1 MEKLNC
7 KIANQIDLVNY
18 LKILGHE
25 PSKIKNHDYWYLSP
39 LRNEKTPSF
48 KVNQK
53 LNVWYDHGLGKGGN
67 IIDFGIEYFRCTV
80 SEFLQL
86 LNRSGISSNLTL
98 SFKKDYEQQFAN
110 HEAANCKRDNH
121 HDKIVIA
128 DVRELTDGLLT
139 DYLASRSISQDIAM
153 QHCREVEFCLNN
165 RKHNAVGFANNS
177 GGFELRNEHFKGSSS
192 PKDVTFI
199 DSDSKSLTVFEGFFD
214 FLSYKMLNQ
223 NKNSIETSFL
233 ILNSLSFFNK
243 SLKIMEKH
251 EKINLY
257 LDRDPAGI
265 KLTAEAL
272 HRDAS
277 RYIDQSFLYQDRKDL
292 NEWLKL
298 KGRVKRGHVFKRSL

>member
-1 MEKLNC
+1 MEKFNC

-18 LKILGHE
+18 LETLGHE
-25 PSKIKNHDYWYLSP
+25 PSKIKNQDYWFLSP

-86 LNRSGISSNLTL
+86 LNRSGISSSAGL
-98 SFKKDYEQQFAN
+98 SFKKDDVQPAG
-110 HEAANCKRDNH
+110 HEMTPGNKDNH
-121 HDKIVIA
+121 LDKIVIA
-128 DVRELTDGLLT
+128 DVRELADSLLT
-139 DYLASRSISQDIAM
+139 DYLASRSISQVVAM
-153 QHCREVEFCLNN
+153 RHCREVEFCLNN
-165 RKHNAVGFANNS
+165 RKHIAVGFPNNS

-199 DSDSKSLTVFEGFFD
+199 SSDAETLNVFEGFFD

-223 NKNSIETSFL
+223 NKDGLETNFL

-243 SLKIMEKH
+243 SLPIMEKH
-251 EKINLY
+251 QKVNLY
-257 LDRDPAGI
+257 LDRDPSGI
-265 KLTAEAL
+265 KLTAEAQ
-272 HRDAS
+272 HRNPS
-277 RYIDQSFLYQDRKDL
+277 RYIDQSFLYQNRKDL
-292 NEWLKL
+292 NEWLKT
-298 KGRVKRGHVFKRSL
+298 KEQVKRGHAFKRSL

>member
-1 MEKLNC
+1 MEKFNC

-18 LKILGHE
+18 LKILGLE

-86 LNRSGISSNLTL
+86 LNRSGISSTAGL
-98 SFKKDYEQQFAN
+98 SFKKDDVQPADHEMTPGKNN
-110 HEAANCKRDNH
+110 HP
-121 HDKIVIA
+121 DKIVIA
-128 DVRELTDGLLT
+128 DVRELDDRLLT
-139 DYLASRSISQDIAM
+139 DYLASRSISREVAM
-153 QHCREVEFCLNN
+153 RHCKEVEFCLYN
-165 RKHNAVGFANNS
+165 RKYIAVGFPNNS
-177 GGFELRNEHFKGSSS
+177 GGFELRTEHFKGSSS

-199 DSDSKSLTVFEGFFD
+199 GSDSESLTVFEGFFD

-223 NKNSIETSFL
+223 NKDGLETSFL

-243 SLKIMEKH
+243 SLPIMEKH
-251 EKINLY
+251 QKVNLY
-257 LDRDPAGI
+257 LDRDPSGI
-265 KLTAEAL
+265 KLTAESL
-272 HRDAS
+272 HRNPS
-277 RYIDQSFLYQDRKDL
+277 RYIDQSFLYQNRKDL
-292 NEWLKL
+292 NEWLKT
-298 KGRVKRGHVFKRSL
+298 KKQVKRGHTFKRSL